1 MTSAPKR
8 ASRNEFT
15 VEATRLLPA
24 PRERV
29 FACWTRA
36 EHLVH
41 WFGPRRF
48 TVHSCEADA
57 RPGGVLRL
65 CMRAPDGGE
74 HWVNGRYAEVV
85 APERLVIECAVT
97 DEDGAHML
105 DEVIRVTFA
114 VEGEGTRL
122 SLWAT
127 AGGAGENAARALSGM
142 NRGWSETLD
151 RLGERAGTGN

>member
-1 MTSAPKR
+1 M
-8 ASRNEFT
+8 
-15 VEATRLLPA
+15 TRLLPM

-36 EHLVH
+36 EHLTH
-41 WFGPRRF
+41 WFGPRHF

-57 RPGGVLRL
+57 RSGGVLRL

-74 HWVNGRYAEVV
+74 HWVNGRYTEVV
-85 APERLVIECAVT
+85 TPERLVIECTVT

-105 DEVIRVTFA
+105 DEVIRVTFS
-114 VEGEGTRL
+114 VEGKGTRL
-122 SLWAT
+122 SLRAT

-142 NRGWSETLD
+142 NQGWSETLD
-151 RLGERAGTGN
+151 RLGERAGTEN